1 MNPKSTILIVDDEAV
16 GRETLESL
24 LIAEGYNL
32 VFASNGPETLE
43 KARDL
48 TPDLILLDIMMPGM
62 NGFEVCS
69 HLRAD
74 KVTAEVPVIMVT
86 ALDDR
91 DSRIE
96 GIEAGADDFI
106 SKPYDRAELRTRVK
120 SITRLNRYRN
130 LLNERQKFEWVIHQ
144 SEDGYLII
152 NSRDEI
158 LFANPRGRLLLNLPV
173 EETRPVSGKF
183 LNIVSKNYNC
193 EPEGLWKNW
202 PNQPDKDT
210 NLQTLRY
217 LVRPE
222 TQTEANLWLSVD
234 ILSLPRVSGHNLVV
248 RLFDVTEKMSYQTNV
263 WLFHAMISHKIRT
276 PFNAILGMIGLI
288 ENKAS
293 ELSNPELLN
302 FSKLAHEGA
311 TRYYRSLESIL
322 QYINISK
329 VIQSGPGLNLSEFSP
344 LISTLGTDLK
354 IESISM
360 SGHENLKDKKL
371 MLTSDIF
378 EIILLKILE
387 NSRKFHPTNKPE
399 IEIEVSEVNSRNIK
413 IQIGDN
419 GISLS
424 PDLLSKI
431 WIPYYQVDKYLTGEV
446 KGIGLGLSLVSS
458 LVWQVGGTC
467 RAFNQEKGP
476 GILIELILPV
486 RND

>member
-158 LFANPRGRLLLNLPV
+158 LFANPRAL
-173 EETRPVSGKF
+173 
-183 LNIVSKNYNC
+183 
-193 EPEGLWKNW
+193 
-202 PNQPDKDT
+202 
-210 NLQTLRY
+210 
-217 LVRPE
+217 
-222 TQTEANLWLSVD
+222 
-234 ILSLPRVSGHNLVV
+234 
-248 RLFDVTEKMSYQTNV
+248 
-263 WLFHAMISHKIRT
+263 
-276 PFNAILGMIGLI
+276 
-288 ENKAS
+288 
-293 ELSNPELLN
+293 
-302 FSKLAHEGA
+302 
-311 TRYYRSLESIL
+311 
-322 QYINISK
+322 
-329 VIQSGPGLNLSEFSP
+329 PGL
-344 LISTLGTDLK
+344 
-354 IESISM
+354 
-360 SGHENLKDKKL
+360 L
-371 MLTSDIF
+371 M
-378 EIILLKILE
+378 
-387 NSRKFHPTNKPE
+387 
-399 IEIEVSEVNSRNIK
+399 
-413 IQIGDN
+413 Q
-419 GISLS
+419 
-424 PDLLSKI
+424 
-431 WIPYYQVDKYLTGEV
+431 
-446 KGIGLGLSLVSS
+446 
-458 LVWQVGGTC
+458 
-467 RAFNQEKGP
+467 
-476 GILIELILPV
+476 
-486 RND
+486 

>member
-1 MNPKSTILIVDDEAV
+1 MNPKSSILIVDDEAV

-24 LIAEGYNL
+24 LIAGGYDL
-32 VFASNGPETLE
+32 FFATNGPETLE

-62 NGFEVCS
+62 NGFEVCR

-86 ALDDR
+86 ALDDH

-106 SKPYDRAELRTRVK
+106 SKPYDRTELRARVK

-152 NSRDEI
+152 NSGDEI

-173 EETRPVSGKF
+173 EGTGPISGKF
-183 LNIVSKNYNC
+183 MDIVKKNYNC

-202 PNQPDKDT
+202 PNQPVKDT
-210 NLQTLRY
+210 NRQTLRY

-222 TQTEANLWLSVD
+222 TQTEENLWLLAD
-234 ILSLPRVSGHNLVV
+234 TLSLPSVSGHNLVV
-248 RLFDVTEKMSYQTNV
+248 RLFDVTEKMSNQTNT
-263 WLFHAMISHKIRT
+263 WLFHSMISHKLRT
-276 PFNAILGMIGLI
+276 PFNAILGMICLI
-288 ENKAS
+288 EDISS
-293 ELSNPELLN
+293 ELSNPELTEY
-302 FSKLAHEGA
+302 SKLAHEGA
-311 TRYYRSLESIL
+311 TTYFNSLESIL
-322 QYINISK
+322 QYINLSK
-329 VIQSGPGLNLSEFSP
+329 VIQSGPGFNLSELSP
-344 LISTLGTDLK
+344 LISNLGTDLK
-354 IESISM
+354 IESISG
-360 SGHENLKDKKL
+360 SGYENLKDKKL
-371 MLTSDIF
+371 VLTGDIF

-387 NSRKFHPTNKPE
+387 NSKKFHPANTPE
-399 IEIEVSEVNSRNIK
+399 IEIEVSEVNSKNIK

-424 PDLLSKI
+424 PDQLSKI
-431 WIPYYQVDKYLTGEV
+431 WMPYYQADKYLTGEV

-467 RAFNQEKGP
+467 RAYNQEKGP
-476 GILIELILPV
+476 GIVIELILPV
-486 RND
+486 RDN

>member
-24 LIAEGYNL
+24 LIAEGYDL
-32 VFASNGPETLE
+32 FFATNGPETLE
-43 KARDL
+43 KARDI

-62 NGFEVCS
+62 NGFEVCR

-74 KVTAEVPVIMVT
+74 KILAEIPVIMVT

-106 SKPYDRAELRTRVK
+106 SKPYDRTELRARVK

-158 LFANPRGRLLLNLPV
+158 LFANPRGRLLLNLPM
-173 EETRPVSGKF
+173 EETMPLSGKF
-183 LNIVSKNYNC
+183 LDIVRKNYNC
-193 EPEGLWKNW
+193 EPEDLWKNW
-202 PNQPDKDT
+202 PNQPVKDASRQ
-210 NLQTLRY
+210 NLRY

-222 TQTEANLWLSVD
+222 TQTEENLWLLVD
-234 ILSLPRVSGHNLVV
+234 TLSLPAVSGHNLVI
-248 RLFDVTEKMSYQTNV
+248 RLFDVTEKMSNQTNV
-263 WLFHAMISHKIRT
+263 WLFHSMISHKLRT

-288 ENKAS
+288 EDKSS
-293 ELSNPELLN
+293 ELSNPELIDY
-302 FSKLAHEGA
+302 SKIAHEGA
-311 TRYYRSLESIL
+311 TRYFNSLESIL
-322 QYINISK
+322 QYINFSK
-329 VIQSGPGLNLSEFSP
+329 VIQSGHGFNLSGLSP
-344 LISTLGTDLK
+344 LISNLGTDLK

-360 SGHENLKDKKL
+360 SGYENLKDKNL
-371 MLTSDIF
+371 VLTGDLF

-387 NSRKFHPTNKPE
+387 NSWKFHPTNKPE

-424 PDLLSKI
+424 PDLLSRI

-467 RAFNQEKGP
+467 RAYNQEKGP
-476 GILIELILPV
+476 GIVIELILPV
-486 RND
+486 RK

>member
-24 LIAEGYNL
+24 LIAEGYDL
-32 VFASNGPETLE
+32 FFATNGPETLE

-62 NGFEVCS
+62 NGFEVCR

-152 NSRDEI
+152 NYEDEI
-158 LFANPRGRLLLNLPV
+158 LFANPRGRLLLDLPI
-173 EETRPVSGKF
+173 EETIPISGNF
-183 LNIVSKNYNC
+183 LDIVRKNYNC

-202 PNQPDKDT
+202 PNQPVKDSD
-210 NLQTLRY
+210 LQTLRY
-217 LVRPE
+217 LIRPE
-222 TQTEANLWLSVD
+222 TQTEKKLWLLVNT
-234 ILSLPRVSGHNLVV
+234 LSLPTVSGHNLVV
-248 RLFDVTEKMSYQTNV
+248 RLFDITEEMSNQTNV
-263 WLFHAMISHKIRT
+263 WLFHGLISHKLRT

-288 ENKAS
+288 EKKAS
-293 ELSNPELLN
+293 EVSNPKLIEY
-302 FSKLAHEGA
+302 SKLALEGA
-311 TRYYRSLESIL
+311 TRYFNSLESIL
-322 QYINISK
+322 QYINSSK
-329 VIQSGPGLNLSEFSP
+329 IIQSGPEFNLSEFSP
-344 LISTLGTDLK
+344 LISDLGTDLK

-360 SGHENLKDKKL
+360 SGHENLIDKKL
-371 MLTSDIF
+371 VLTGDLI
-378 EIILLKILE
+378 EIILLEILE

-399 IEIEVSEVNSRNIK
+399 IKIEVSEVNSKNII

-431 WIPYYQVDKYLTGEV
+431 WIPYYQVDKYFTGEV

-467 RAFNQEKGP
+467 RAFNQDNGP
-476 GILIELILPV
+476 GIVIELILPV